1 MASCLLNLDFIGV
14 QTNHNR
20 HTKKVEKVE
29 ILIDYLR
36 KEIVGL
42 IGTLDEATGVKETE
56 KKSTCLILEIRK
68 MIVSQ
73 SKIEE

>member
-14 QTNHNR
+14 QMNHNR
-20 HTKKVEKVE
+20 DTKKVEEVE

-42 IGTLDEATGVKETE
+42 IGILDEATRVKETE
-56 KKSTCLILEIRK
+56 KSLL
-68 MIVSQ
+68 V
-73 SKIEE
+73 